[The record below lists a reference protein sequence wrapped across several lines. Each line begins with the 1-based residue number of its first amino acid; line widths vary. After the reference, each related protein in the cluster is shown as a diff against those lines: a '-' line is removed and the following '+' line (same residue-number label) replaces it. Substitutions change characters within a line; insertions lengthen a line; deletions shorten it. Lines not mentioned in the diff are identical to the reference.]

1 MPCKRERE
9 EKQAAVIYKAYK
21 RHTREEDGKMQSNHF
36 HESNLI
42 SCKLTSWKMLNF
54 VLIVSCVLVSLFVK
68 SFLWRWFVRCVFFVF
83 IFRLCF
89 SVHVKGIK
97 IEPTDIEHIFGTLS
111 YYRFSFCSHYIF
123 MEMLFANAF
132 SFPWMSR
139 ALFAATHIIK
149 HQVYNLNT
157 QTRASAL
164 MCLCA

>member
-1 MPCKRERE
+1 MSRALQKRERE
-9 EKQAAVIYKAYK
+9 RKQAAVIYKAYK
-21 RHTREEDGKMQSNHF
+21 RHTREEEGKMQSNHF

-54 VLIVSCVLVSLFVK
+54 VVIVSCVLVSLFVE

-83 IFRLCF
+83 LFRLCF
-89 SVHVKGIK
+89 SV
-97 IEPTDIEHIFGTLS
+97 TLS
-111 YYRFSFCSHYIF
+111 YYRCSFFSHYIF
-123 MEMLFANAF
+123 MKMLFANAF
-132 SFPWMSR
+132 SFSWTSR